1 MKRRQFVLRG
11 VVLTMMVAISLGG
24 CGYQASSAAST
35 PEEECIRFG
44 GRWRPNVGG
53 YGFCDRGG
61 GGA

>member
-1 MKRRQFVLRG
+1 VLRRLA
-11 VVLTMMVAISLGG
+11 LTVILAISLGG
-24 CGYQASSAAST
+24 CAYQASPVAST
-35 PEEECIRFG
+35 PEEECTRFG